1 MMPSLNA
8 PNHRRR
14 NAIKTVR
21 ETRSLACAVFVL
33 CAFFLTTC
41 AGAASGDFYPS
52 YLQAKVIAHLP
63 MPGGARQ
70 MFLQREG
77 RRQYLYVQHPSRIGF
92 TVVDVTKP
100 SKPKTVSHVPHE
112 NLITV
117 GSGLAISGD
126 SQSAVTVGISQIAGS
141 PEGTRG
147 GGIGQETVRVLD
159 VSDPAHP
166 RTVQTFSG
174 VTAILPDDARAL
186 IYVANGDGV
195 WILSHQK
202 VLRRH
207 ECSSS
212 DAISSAIPDC
222 D

>member
-1 MMPSLNA
+1 M
-8 PNHRRR
+8 
-14 NAIKTVR
+14 KTIC
-21 ETRSLACAVFVL
+21 ETRIFACAAFAL
-33 CAFFLTTC
+33 CAVFLTTC
-41 AGAASGDFYPS
+41 ASATSGDFYPS

-63 MPGGARQ
+63 MSGGARQ

-77 RRQYLYVQHPSRIGF
+77 RRQYLYVQQPSQLCF

-100 SKPKTVSHVPHE
+100 SKPKTVNHVPQE

-117 GSGLAISGD
+117 GSGLAISGE
-126 SQSAVTVGISQIAGS
+126 SQSAVTVGISPVAGS

-147 GGIGQETVRVLD
+147 GGTVPETVRVLD

-166 RTVQTFSG
+166 RRVQTFRG
-174 VTAILPDDARAL
+174 VTDILPDDARAL

-212 DAISSAIPDC
+212 DAVSSAIPNC

>member
-1 MMPSLNA
+1 VQQPSQL
-8 PNHRRR
+8 
-14 NAIKTVR
+14 
-21 ETRSLACAVFVL
+21 
-33 CAFFLTTC
+33 
-41 AGAASGDFYPS
+41 
-52 YLQAKVIAHLP
+52 
-63 MPGGARQ
+63 
-70 MFLQREG
+70 
-77 RRQYLYVQHPSRIGF
+77 GF

-100 SKPKTVSHVPHE
+100 SKPKTVSHVPQE

-117 GSGLAISGD
+117 GSGLAISGE
-126 SQSAVTVGISQIAGS
+126 SQSAVTVGISPVAGS

-147 GGIGQETVRVLD
+147 GGTVPETVRVLD

-174 VTAILPDDARAL
+174 VTDILPDDARAL

-212 DAISSAIPDC
+212 DAISSAIPTC